1 MQLVVQYH
9 RAPVIICQVEQPKCI
24 DRIYTI
30 LYITPE
36 PAASTNGSC
45 VKWAQEMKIVVL
57 KATEECCTVGVGA
70 PRSKL
75 RERVSC
81 SNREMFYA
89 AATVTTER
97 MK

>member
-1 MQLVVQYH
+1 MQLVLQYL
-9 RAPVIICQVEQPKCI
+9 RAPVIKCLSAQI
-24 DRIYTI
+24 DRIFTI

-45 VKWAQEMKIVVL
+45 VKRAQEMKIV
-57 KATEECCTVGVGA
+57 KATEERCTVGVGA